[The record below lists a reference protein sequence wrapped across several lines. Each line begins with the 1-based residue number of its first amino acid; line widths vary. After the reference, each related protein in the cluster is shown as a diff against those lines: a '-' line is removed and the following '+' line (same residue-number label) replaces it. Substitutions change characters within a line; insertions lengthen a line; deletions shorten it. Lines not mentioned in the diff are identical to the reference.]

1 MLQLREWVLPSLG
14 AIGFFT
20 GIFNVGAL
28 SLMMEMTVPEATGL
42 YMGLWGTSQTMAQGV
57 ASIGSGALHGI
68 LIGSGFLIPANAYGA
83 IFGLEAVGLL
93 TAALIA
99 FKVSAVRF
107 RETRSAS
114 LSRLDLTRAMAG
126 TSAA

>member
-1 MLQLREWVLPSLG
+1 MILMGVASSSWSISKRGIVLIGCFGTALFMACLATSSVMHFRDWVLPMLG

-57 ASIGSGALHGI
+57 ASIGSGALHGL
-68 LIGSGFLIPANAYGA
+68 LIGTGF
-83 IFGLEAVGLL
+83 
-93 TAALIA
+93 
-99 FKVSAVRF
+99 
-107 RETRSAS
+107 
-114 LSRLDLTRAMAG
+114 
-126 TSAA
+126 